1 MDLNKISNFIVYLRK
16 EKKLTQFQLAEK
28 LGVSDKTVSKWE
40 RGICLPESATVE
52 KLIKFFN
59 ISLMEFYA
67 GERNKRL
74 TDEIANETT
83 KNAVELSKKNEN
95 KKFKKLLY
103 FVVISF
109 VVIMFVVSLLFMY
122 NTYNKYHVYNISSS
136 NKEFIGK
143 GNIILAGDKSII
155 TLMNLSLINEEI
167 YNKEAYAFEYSI
179 TLGNVLL
186 YKFGDIYLLEK
197 NNNSNK
203 VKIGKCIEDI
213 NIYLNY
219 DLSDMTKKDM
229 LDKTNLTLKLKY
241 INNKFEVDEYE
252 MNFNI
257 LKSFSNNKIIM
268 PKIAY

>member
-52 KLIKFFN
+52 KLTKFFN

-74 TDEIANETT
+74 TDEIPNDTA

-109 VVIMFVVSLLFMY
+109 IVIMFVVSLLFMY

-136 NKEFIGK
+136 TEEFLGS
-143 GNIILAGDKSII
+143 GNIIFADEKSII
-155 TLMNLSLINEEI
+155 TLMDISILNNEISIKEVYALEYSLMLGDSLI
-167 YNKEAYAFEYSI
+167 YNS
-179 TLGNVLL
+179 
-186 YKFGDIYLLEK
+186 GDIYSFKK
-197 NNNSNK
+197 NNNSIK
-203 VKIGKCIEDI
+203 TQIGKYID
-213 NIYLNY
+213 NISIYINY
-219 DLSDMTKKDM
+219 DLSELIAQDM
-229 LDKTNLTLKLKY
+229 LENKKLLLVINY
-241 INNKFEVDEYE
+241 INEKLEIEEYTMEFE
-252 MNFNI
+252 I
-257 LKSFSNNKIIM
+257 SKSISNNKIV
-268 PKIAY
+268 A

>member
-1 MDLNKISNFIVYLRK
+1 MDLNKIGSFIVYLRK
-16 EKKLTQFQLAEK
+16 EKKLTQFQLAEE

-67 GERNKRL
+67 GEKNKRL

-95 KKFKKLLY
+95 KKSKKIISSIT
-103 FVVISF
+103 FSF
-109 VVIMFVVSLLFMY
+109 VIIVLIISSLFMY
-122 NTYNKYHVYNISSS
+122 NTYNKYHVYSISSS
-136 NKEFIGK
+136 SKEFIGK

-155 TLMNLSLINEEI
+155 TLMNLNLINEEI
-167 YNKEAYAFEYSI
+167 YNKEGYAFEYSI
-179 TLGNVLL
+179 TLGELLL
-186 YKFGDIYLLEK
+186 YKSGDIYLFEK

-203 VKIGKCIEDI
+203 VNIGKYIEDI

-219 DLSDMTKKDM
+219 DLSDITKKDK
-229 LDKTNLTLKLKY
+229 LDKTSLTLKVKY
-241 INNKFEVDEYE
+241 INDKLEVDEYE
-252 MNFNI
+252 MKFNI
-257 LKSFSNNKIIM
+257 SKSFSNNKIIM
-268 PKIAY
+268 SKIAY